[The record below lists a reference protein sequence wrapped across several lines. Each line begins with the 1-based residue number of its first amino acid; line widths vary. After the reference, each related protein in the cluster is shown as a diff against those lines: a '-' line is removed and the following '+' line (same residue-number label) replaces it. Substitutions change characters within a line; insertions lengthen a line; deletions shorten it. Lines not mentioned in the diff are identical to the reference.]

1 MASNAKNLAEYLNN
15 QTTSATADIADG
27 SITTDKLAAD
37 AVTAAKL
44 ADNAVVSANLS
55 AGTLEGSGVN
65 LGRRNIIING
75 AMQVAQRGTSSTGV
89 GADGVSGYHNIDRM
103 RIAIGTTSAGR
114 VSMTQTAVTD
124 LAGFSKSLKIQ
135 CTTIDT
141 SIAAGERLVLNYR
154 FEGQDLQ
161 RLKASSSSTKAFTIS
176 FYARAN
182 AAFNLVSEIIF
193 GADTSKNSEANQVN
207 ALTTSWQ
214 RFTMTVPA
222 ATNTQIDNVTTHDT
236 DLMFWMHAGS
246 TYQGGSNSTTL
257 RPNVNANR
265 GNGASS
271 IFASTNNFIEITGI
285 QMEVGSAATD
295 FEHLSFGEEFN
306 LCKRYFQTLGYQ
318 YGDTIGGTNNY
329 NGAIDA
335 PILSTESGYSY
346 YGGSQYPIQMRAQPT
361 ITIYARV
368 SGTETAGK
376 LIDFNGGGDL
386 GNSTVNRIRANGYG
400 YLQSASGNNYGAVYR
415 SVSNAEL

>member
-1 MASNAKNLAEYLNN
+1 MAGE
-15 QTTSATADIADG
+15 TRM
-27 SITTDKLAAD
+27 
-37 AVTAAKL
+37 
-44 ADNAVVSANLS
+44 
-55 AGTLEGSGVN
+55 TLIKVKERGRETVN

-75 AMQVAQRGTSSTGV
+75 AMQVAQRGTSSTAV

-135 CTTIDT
+135 CTTTDT

-161 RLKASSSSTKAFTIS
+161 RLKASSTSTQAFTIS

-222 ATNTQIDNVTTHDT
+222 ATNTQIDDVTTHDT

-271 IFASTNNFIEITGI
+271 IFASTNNFVEITGI
-285 QMEVGSAATD
+285 QMEVGDTASD
-295 FEHLSFGEEFN
+295 FEHRSFGEELALCQRYYQNYVTNKLYFN
-306 LCKRYFQTLGYQ
+306 GSNEPSSE
-318 YGDTIGGTNNY
+318 IG
-329 NGAIDA
+329 NGRLL
-335 PILSTESGYSY
+335 PT
-346 YGGSQYPIQMRAQPT
+346 QMRALPT
-361 ITIYARV
+361 VGQISSTHGSAGAFSANAQSMRYMTV
-368 SGTETAGK
+368 SSHGSGG
-376 LIDFNGGGDL
+376 FNVGFDL
-386 GNSTVNRIRANGYG
+386 S
-400 YLQSASGNNYGAVYR
+400 
-415 SVSNAEL
+415 AEL

>member
-1 MASNAKNLAEYLNN
+1 MP
-15 QTTSATADIADG
+15 
-27 SITTDKLAAD
+27 
-37 AVTAAKL
+37 
-44 ADNAVVSANLS
+44 LS
-55 AGTLEGSGVN
+55 KIQLGNT
-65 LGRRNIIING
+65 GRRNIIING

-135 CTTIDT
+135 CTTTDT

-161 RLKASSSSTKAFTIS
+161 RLKASSTSTQAFTIS

-222 ATNTQIDNVTTHDT
+222 ATNTQIDDVTTHDT

-271 IFASTNNFIEITGI
+271 IFASTNNFVEITGI
-285 QMEVGSAATD
+285 QMEVGDAATD
-295 FEHLSFGEEFN
+295 FEHRSVAEELA
-306 LCKRYFQTLGYQ
+306 LCQRYFYKFINTGLSDQFNFYSPYSPAQVTAGLPNSSAICPMTFPTTMRAAPTMATTLS
-318 YGDTIGGTNNY
+318 GGTLNRQT
-329 NGAIDA
+329 
-335 PILSTESGYSY
+335 STPFGYVAQIGTTSTGTHY
-346 YGGSQYPIQMRAQPT
+346 ITQYLA
-361 ITIYARV
+361 
-368 SGTETAGK
+368 
-376 LIDFNGGGDL
+376 
-386 GNSTVNRIRANGYG
+386 
-400 YLQSASGNNYGAVYR
+400 
-415 SVSNAEL
+415 NAEL